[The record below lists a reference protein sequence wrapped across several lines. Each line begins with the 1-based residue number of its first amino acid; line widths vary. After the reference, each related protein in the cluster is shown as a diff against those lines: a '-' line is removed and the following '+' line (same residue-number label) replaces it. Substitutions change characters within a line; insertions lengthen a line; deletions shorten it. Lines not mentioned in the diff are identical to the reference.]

1 MGKKDK
7 GATALKERADARA
20 KEAADIAREGVHQV
34 AESAQKL
41 SEVSTRK
48 ARRAEKKMEKSVRRH
63 PAGWGA
69 AALGLV
75 AGVILGIL
83 VRRRR
88 G

>member
-7 GATALKERADARA
+7 SATALKERADARA
-20 KEAADIAREGVHQV
+20 KEAADIARESAHQV

-41 SEVSTRK
+41 SEVSARK

-83 VRRRR
+83 ARRRR